1 MSMALPSII
10 NFPIQTHGVN
20 AKESAHG
27 KRIYTILVTVKPGG
41 GTPTIFIFLET
52 VFLQL
57 FSTIAASAHPI
68 ATRRKAIIHSSC
80 DMLADGRNKLSN
92 PFERLL
98 DRLGNRQNN
107 VSEGE

>member
-1 MSMALPSII
+1 MAVPSII

-27 KRIYTILVTVKPGG
+27 KRIHTILVTVKPGG
-41 GTPTIFIFLET
+41 GTPTIFILLGSGVRVEVFT
-52 VFLQL
+52 V
-57 FSTIAASAHPI
+57 AASAHPM

-107 VSEGE
+107 FSEGE